1 METFGGGIDISVFL
15 HILGNNIVPI
25 FTIIILG
32 YILSKKFDFSINT
45 LIKMNLYLFTPVF
58 IFVNLYTASLDMDM
72 FKVLLFCIIYLVI
85 SDLLARII
93 AKLRKYDMGL
103 TNAFKNAI
111 MFNNSGNI
119 GLSLITLVFGSAPF
133 IINGGTPYLSEAI
146 AAQIIVLVFTNLTTN
161 TIGFYNAGRATM
173 NFKDSMKQIFG
184 LPSIYAIP
192 LAIIFR
198 YTQADITVTPLWPAL
213 EYIRDGLV
221 PISLITLGAQL
232 SKTEFNFKD
241 IDVHMAAFTRLLL
254 GPIIALIMIK
264 LMGFTGIVAQ
274 TLLIAYSVP
283 PAVNTA
289 LIAIEC
295 NNYKSFAAQT
305 VMVAT
310 TFSAITLTAAVFA
323 ARMLFP
329 V

>member
-1 METFGGGIDISVFL
+1 MNFF
-15 HILGNNIVPI
+15 I
-25 FTIIILG
+25 FTPG
-32 YILSKKFDFSINT
+32 
-45 LIKMNLYLFTPVF
+45 F
-58 IFVNLYTASLDMDM
+58 IFVNLYTADLHLDML
-72 FKVLLFCIIYLVI
+72 KIVLFCVIFMII
-85 SDLLARII
+85 SDLMARII
-93 AKLRKYDMGL
+93 ARIRKYDMGL
-103 TNAFKNAI
+103 TNAFKNSI

-133 IINGGTPYLSEAI
+133 VIDGKTPYLSEAI
-146 AAQIIVLVFTNLTTN
+146 AAQIVVLVFMNLTTN

-173 NFKDSMKQIFG
+173 NFKESVKQIFG
-184 LPSIYAIP
+184 LPTLYAIP
-192 LAIIFR
+192 LALFFR
-198 YTQADITVTPLWPAL
+198 YMQLDITSTPIWPAL
-213 EYIRDGLV
+213 EYVKNGLV

-232 SKTEFNFKD
+232 SKTEFNFRD
-241 IDVHMAAFTRLLL
+241 ANVHIAAFARLIL
-254 GPIIALIMIK
+254 GPIIAFAMIK
-264 LMGFTGIVAQ
+264 LMGLSGIVAQ

-289 LIAIEC
+289 LIAVEC

-310 TFSAITLTAAVFA
+310 IFSAVTLTAAVFA